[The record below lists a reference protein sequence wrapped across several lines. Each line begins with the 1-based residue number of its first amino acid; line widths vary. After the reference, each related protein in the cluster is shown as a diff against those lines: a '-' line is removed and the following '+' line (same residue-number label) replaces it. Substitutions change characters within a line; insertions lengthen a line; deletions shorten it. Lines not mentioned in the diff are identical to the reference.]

1 MHKILFI
8 IIFAMVLPACKSN
21 RAIIKDI
28 DAIHKQERNGIKL
41 YQQGRYADAFE
52 ELGELA
58 TWGYKDAQY
67 YLAFMFLKGQHVEQ
81 STLIGMGWLG
91 VAAESG
97 ITEWVDFYDALY
109 TKATPQMKAKIDIVV
124 ADYKQKFGMK
134 AQFVSCRRAQ
144 TGTSMKV
151 VMMCTKEDKI
161 SKIYPLDL
169 KESQLNL
176 APLK

>member
-1 MHKILFI
+1 MLI
-8 IIFAMVLPACKSN
+8 IILIAVVLPACQSN

-41 YQQGRYADAFE
+41 YQQGQYASAFE

-91 VAAESG
+91 VAAASG
-97 ITEWVDFYDALY
+97 ITEWVDFYEALY
-109 TKATPQMKAKIDIVV
+109 AKATPQMRAKIDTVV

-134 AQFVSCRRAQ
+134 AQFVSCRRTQ
-144 TGTSMKV
+144 TSTSMKV

-161 SKIYPLDL
+161 IKVYPLYL
-169 KESQLNL
+169 NESQLNL
-176 APLK
+176 SSFQ

>member
-1 MHKILFI
+1 MMYKILFVI
-8 IIFAMVLPACKSN
+8 IIAVILPACQSN

-41 YQQGRYADAFE
+41 YQQGQYAGAFE

-97 ITEWVDFYDALY
+97 IEEWVAFYDKVHR
-109 TKATPQMKAKIDIVV
+109 KASPEMQLRIDAVV
-124 ADYKQKFGMK
+124 ADYRRKFGMK
-134 AQFVSCRRAQ
+134 AQFISCRKSQ
-144 TGTSMKV
+144 IGTSKKV
-151 VMMCTKEDKI
+151 AIKCTKEDKI
-161 SKIYPLDL
+161 SKIYPIDL
-169 KESQLNL
+169 TESQLRL
-176 APLK
+176 D